1 MLLKCCLFIVCTHTP
16 PPPPFRPFCWEV
28 EPEGGGGGVTGKE
41 GVTFFSGEGLQ
52 LLQKNKLKSEIF
64 NDKKVHKQE
73 IFFSAITKYSN
84 WGILTKNLVTFKRYA
99 DTLYFVCFSL
109 CLRLRLFM
117 SYLCDLF
124 FRYHFHFHYN

>member
-1 MLLKCCLFIVCTHTP
+1 MLPIHSVHTH
-16 PPPPFRPFCWEV
+16 PPFRPFCWGV
-28 EPEGGGGGVTGKE
+28 EPEGGGGYWKRGGN
-41 GVTFFSGEGLQ
+41 FFQWGGGGGLQ